1 MKQLTIV
8 ICAGL
13 FALIG
18 WQVIGHISSDALGL
32 AIGVVFG
39 VLAGLP
45 TAVLVLA
52 SGNREIRQIDEVP
65 APPAFLPSTD
75 YLIITDVNTGKTYRI
90 DTRLSP
96 KNAIEV
102 KR

>member
-8 ICAGL
+8 ICVGL
-13 FALIG
+13 VALVG
-18 WQVIGHISSDALGL
+18 WRITENISSDALGL

-52 SGNREIRQIDEVP
+52 RSNRERQRDEVK
-65 APPAFLPSTD
+65 APPSFLPSTND
-75 YLIITDVNTGKTYRI
+75 YLIITDVKSGKTYRI
-90 DTRLSP
+90 DTRLSRED
-96 KNAIEV
+96 AIEV
-102 KR
+102 LR

>member
-8 ICAGL
+8 ICVGL
-13 FALIG
+13 VALVG
-18 WQVIGHISSDALGL
+18 WRITENISSDALGL

-52 SGNREIRQIDEVP
+52 SSNRERQRDEVQV
-65 APPAFLPSTD
+65 PPSFLPPTND
-75 YLIITDVNTGKTYRI
+75 YLVITDVNTGKTYRI
-90 DTRLSP
+90 DTRLAP
-96 KNAIEV
+96 KNEIEM

>member
-52 SGNREIRQIDEVP
+52 SSNRERQRDEVQ
-65 APPAFLPSTD
+65 APPAFFPSTD

-90 DTRLSP
+90 DTRLAP